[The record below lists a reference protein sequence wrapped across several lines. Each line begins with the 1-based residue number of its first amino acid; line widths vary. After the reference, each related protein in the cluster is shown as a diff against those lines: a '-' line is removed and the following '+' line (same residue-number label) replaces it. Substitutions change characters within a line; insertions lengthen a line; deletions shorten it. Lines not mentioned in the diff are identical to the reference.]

1 MSQRNP
7 QNARYKEDGKK
18 GVSKKSA
25 GSAKPKSSAA
35 SSVYVAKG
43 KSKPKREVTKQT
55 NSKEQ
60 RRKDEETIRKG
71 LEAATDY
78 KYYRRCWLILIIV
91 AIVGVV
97 VSFIAPRVMTE
108 GSPLAG
114 LAPHSTTIQAVGL
127 VLGYAGLIAAFIV
140 DFKKIRPIRKAQEVV
155 ERKESKKERAHREA
169 AEAEAAAK
177 KKKPLFGRKKENE

>member
-7 QNARYKEDGKK
+7 QNARYSDGGKK

-25 GSAKPKSSAA
+25 GSVKPKSTAG
-35 SSVYVAKG
+35 SSVYVSSGKTKAKG
-43 KSKPKREVTKQT
+43 APAKQT

-71 LEAATDY
+71 VEAAPEY
-78 KYYRRCWLILIIV
+78 KYFRRCWLILIIV

-97 VSFIAPRVMTE
+97 ASFAAPRVMVE
-108 GSPLAG
+108 GAPLAALAPYSSTVQIVG
-114 LAPHSTTIQAVGL
+114 LA
-127 VLGYAGLIAAFIV
+127 LGYAGLIAAFVV

-155 ERKESKKERAHREA
+155 ARKESKKERAHREA
-169 AEAEAAAK
+169 AEAEATK
-177 KKKPLFGRKKENE
+177 KKKPLFGRKKD

>member
-35 SSVYVAKG
+35 SSVYVSKDKA
-43 KSKPKREVTKQT
+43 KSKSRREPAKPT

-71 LEAATDY
+71 VEATADY
-78 KYYRRCWLILIIV
+78 RYFRRCWLILIIV

-97 VSFIAPRVMTE
+97 ASFAAPRVCVE

-114 LAPHSTTIQAVGL
+114 LAPHATTIQAVGL

-155 ERKESKKERAHREA
+155 ARKESKKERAHREA
-169 AEAEAAAK
+169 AEAELAAK
-177 KKKPLFGRKKENE
+177 KKKPLFGRKKD